1 MGLLIVLV
9 LLIALEVAV
18 SLCGHDS
25 RDGRDWKRTPTGE
38 AWPMGERDVAP
49 RHTRRSDEFS
59 GAGQSAEP
67 SGGSD
72 RRS

>member
-9 LLIALEVAV
+9 LLIALDVAV

-38 AWPMGERDVAP
+38 AWPDGR
-49 RHTRRSDEFS
+49 
-59 GAGQSAEP
+59 AGCGTEAYS
-67 SGGSD
+67 SVG
-72 RRS
+72 